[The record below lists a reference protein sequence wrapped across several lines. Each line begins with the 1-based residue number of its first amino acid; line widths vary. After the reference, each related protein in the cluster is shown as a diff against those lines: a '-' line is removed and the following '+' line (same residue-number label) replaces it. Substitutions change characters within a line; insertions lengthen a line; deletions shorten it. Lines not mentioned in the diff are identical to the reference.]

1 MRFWVR
7 VGTAKMVSN
16 CVGGAG
22 CHEGQQEFDHKVFG
36 SLIIDPLFLSKAKL
50 LLGNGAN
57 QFSLEGFLSSMHKS
71 TERFLIVVELVG
83 IEPTT
88 S

>member
-1 MRFWVR
+1 M
-7 VGTAKMVSN
+7 T
-16 CVGGAG
+16 
-22 CHEGQQEFDHKVFG
+22 
-36 SLIIDPLFLSKAKL
+36 IDPLFLSKAKL

-71 TERFLIVVELVG
+71 TEPTERFLIVVELVG